1 MSGITG
7 ASAWWVSCPQSGF
20 NANKLTAKMIRLR
33 PSRPVTFSMTEKRT
47 RQITIQIAKA
57 ATGTHSSGPT
67 SVASC
72 RANATPPI
80 SAVTVIKLMKKDAP
94 RFAAA
99 MRGPRR
105 SRMISKVARPLTA
118 ATRPAICAYRQ
129 IPITPTTTTQ
139 AKASPNRDPTTALVT
154 RSPVR
159 SRLVAS
165 VAGLMRYG

>member
-1 MSGITG
+1 VGQLSPVGLQREQADRKDDQTQAQQTG
-7 ASAWWVSCPQSGF
+7 DVLHDG
-20 NANKLTAKMIRLR
+20 
-33 PSRPVTFSMTEKRT
+33 KRT

-72 RANATPPI
+72 RASATPPI